1 MNGEQF
7 RRIMEDPNVTVEEL
21 EEMYA
26 EKRRRSEAENEARAL
41 QIKENER
48 RREEARRLEEEKR
61 RGEVSNTPDKS
72 ENDANGAQ

>member
-72 ENDANGAQ
+72 ENDANE

>member
-7 RRIMEDPNVTVEEL
+7 RRVMEDPNVTVEEL

-48 RREEARRLEEEKR
+48 RREEERKLRRTK
-61 RGEVSNTPDKS
+61 T
-72 ENDANGAQ
+72 Q

>member
-1 MNGEQF
+1 
-7 RRIMEDPNVTVEEL
+7 
-21 EEMYA
+21 MYA

-72 ENDANGAQ
+72 ENDANE

>member
-7 RRIMEDPNVTVEEL
+7 RRVMENADVTIEEL

-48 RREEARRLEEEKR
+48 RS
-61 RGEVSNTPDKS
+61 EVSNVPPRPDDDS
-72 ENDANGAQ
+72 DR

>member
-7 RRIMEDPNVTVEEL
+7 RRVMENSDVTIEEL

-48 RREEARRLEEEKR
+48 RREEARKLEEEKEQR
-61 RGEVSNTPDKS
+61 SEVSNVPPRPDDDS
-72 ENDANGAQ
+72 DR